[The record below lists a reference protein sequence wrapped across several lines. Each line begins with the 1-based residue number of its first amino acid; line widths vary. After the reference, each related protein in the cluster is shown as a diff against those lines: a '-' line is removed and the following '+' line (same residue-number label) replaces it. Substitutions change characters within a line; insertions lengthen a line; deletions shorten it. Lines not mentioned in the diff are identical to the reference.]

1 MTLAFVSSL
10 YCGSL
15 AHDNVWNQ
23 TCIQTQYYIC
33 CTVSIIEV
41 QKGRSLKIACTCI
54 YPLIYSKINSYY
66 CKYLNT

>member
-23 TCIQTQYYIC
+23 TCIQTQYCIC

-41 QKGRSLKIACTCI
+41 QKGISLKIACTYI
-54 YPLIYSKINSYY
+54 PRYIQKSIPTIVNI
-66 CKYLNT
+66 